1 MDKDILECIEKNSN
15 FFIDIRRELHQ
26 YPELGFELPKTT
38 EIIEKYLNEFGIEYR
53 NKIGVSGIIADIK
66 GKDQTITIG
75 LRADMDALPIEEK
88 TGTSYCSKNSGNMHA
103 CGHDAHTA
111 ILLGVAKILSSK
123 KEFLPCNVRL
133 IFQPAE
139 ETTGGAAPM
148 IEDKALDGVDC
159 IFGLHVDED
168 LECGK
173 IGIKYG
179 AVNASSTDVK
189 IEVAGKSCH
198 GAYPSDGVDAIV
210 TMAAIIMG
218 IQTVISRNTDARE
231 AVVINLGKISGGTKE
246 NIVPQNVLCTGTMRI
261 LSEDVKAKTKSRLK
275 DMVEY
280 TAKAYGGSGK
290 ITFKDS
296 YIALINNDEFVDI
309 VKENTISL
317 LGMKNLEVKKLAN
330 MGVEDFA
337 YYVDK
342 IPGAFFT
349 LGTRNE
355 KKGIVHPAHNDKF
368 DIDEDALKIGVEMQ
382 ILNIFAAYKKL
393 KKGQK

>member
-1 MDKDILECIEKNSN
+1 
-15 FFIDIRRELHQ
+15 
-26 YPELGFELPKTT
+26 
-38 EIIEKYLNEFGIEYR
+38 
-53 NKIGVSGIIADIK
+53 
-66 GKDQTITIG
+66 
-75 LRADMDALPIEEK
+75 
-88 TGTSYCSKNSGNMHA
+88 
-103 CGHDAHTA
+103 
-111 ILLGVAKILSSK
+111 
-123 KEFLPCNVRL
+123 
-133 IFQPAE
+133 
-139 ETTGGAAPM
+139 
-148 IEDKALDGVDC
+148 
-159 IFGLHVDED
+159 
-168 LECGK
+168 
-173 IGIKYG
+173 
-179 AVNASSTDVK
+179 
-189 IEVAGKSCH
+189 
-198 GAYPSDGVDAIV
+198 
-210 TMAAIIMG
+210 MAAIIMG

-393 KKGQK
+393 KNGQK